1 MDALSYFVNICIAIV
16 AWAFFGLVVGFFAGG
31 FIARTLLHSVPLHA
45 PMAVTIGAVVF
56 GVGLYRS
63 LVLKR

>member
-1 MDALSYFVNICIAIV
+1 MDAISYIFNICFAIA
-16 AWAFFGLVVGFFAGG
+16 AWAFIGLLVGFFGGG

-45 PMAVTIGAVVF
+45 PMAIGIGLVVF